1 LLSAL
6 HVVELVKDEHGVS
19 VPVHVV
25 VPVDQPPQSSCWV
38 HAVCVVSPL
47 HGVIVPVQARVEAFQ
62 VHPPAFTQ

>member
-1 LLSAL
+1 LTSAP
-6 HVVELVKDEHGVS
+6 HVVEVVKDEQVVS
-19 VPVHVV
+19 VPLQVV
-25 VPVDQPPQSSCWV
+25 VPVDQPLQSSCWV

>member
-1 LLSAL
+1 LTSAP
-6 HVVELVKDEHGVS
+6 HVVEVVRDEQVGS
-19 VPVHVV
+19 VPEQVV

-47 HGVIVPVQARVEAFQ
+47 HGVIVPVQVRAVAFQ